1 MDKKYAKDGLKVL
14 SIHTPEFDFE
24 KERGRVERAVK
35 RYKVKGP
42 LYMDNDYAY
51 WKSLH
56 NRYWPAFYLVD
67 RNGYIRSI
75 AVGEVHEGTAKGE
88 MLEAVLQSL
97 LEEKASAS
105 G

>member
-1 MDKKYAKDGLKVL
+1 MEEKYTKQGLKVL
-14 SIHTPEFDFE
+14 GIHTPEFDFE
-24 KERGRVERAVK
+24 KERGRVERALK
-35 RYKVKGP
+35 RYNLKNP
-42 LYMDNDYAY
+42 TYMDNDYAY

-67 RNGYIRSI
+67 RKGYIRSY

-88 MLEAVLQSL
+88 MLEAVLKSL
-97 LEEKASAS
+97 LEEKAGTA